1 MLANSLYAYSQLWN
15 VVDMPSNIPS
25 KKKYVLSYAWGS
37 QLRTESMSIS
47 PSKCWDLIYLELV
60 QVSFV
65 LTQSCEFLC
74 STPFCLED
82 NEEEI
87 IFVWNIINKFSPLK
101 NKNKFVVRV
110 ITSVFSKRPSLYRYV
125 FIPTMK

>member
-25 KKKYVLSYAWGS
+25 EKKNVLSYAWGS

-65 LTQSCEFLC
+65 LTQSCEFLW

-87 IFVWNIINKFSPLK
+87 IFLWNLINKFSPLK